1 MKTLPHRLVLM
12 LCAIAWFVPS
22 EVANAQQPNSPT
34 KDYLELSR
42 ELLNK
47 YYETQKVLSKE
58 KADWKLGKEIMQ
70 TRIAMIESNIAEIK
84 AKTKEEED
92 KVSKSDDERQELVRQ
107 DEALAKTTEDQ
118 KEGVKK
124 LEARVHSLWPLL
136 PDYLKSEVGGQ
147 YDTLPKVGA
156 KEEEIKSPTSQR
168 YLNVLL
174 VLTVVNK
181 FQTDIT
187 ILNERRKL
195 ADGSEME
202 VETIYF
208 GLATAYFAAG
218 EGESAV
224 AGVGLPGPKGWD
236 WEERPEIAP
245 LVKSVIAMNKGGE
258 LAEFVNLPVTIR

>member
-1 MKTLPHRLVLM
+1 MKTILQRLLPM
-12 LCAIAWFVPS
+12 LCAVLVLVPS
-22 EVANAQQPNSPT
+22 VGLQAQQPNSPT

-47 YYETQKVLSKE
+47 YYETQKLLAKE
-58 KADWKLGKEIMQ
+58 KADWKLGKEIME
-70 TRIAMIESNIAEIK
+70 TRISMIETNIEELK
-84 AKTKEEED
+84 KKTKEEEE
-92 KVSKSDDERQELVRQ
+92 KVSKSDDERQELVKE
-107 DEALAKTTEDQ
+107 DEALAKTAEVQ
-118 KEGVKK
+118 KEGVQK
-124 LEARVHSLWPLL
+124 LEARVHALWPLL

-218 EGESAV
+218 EGETAV
-224 AGVGLPGPKGWD
+224 AGVGLPGPKGWE